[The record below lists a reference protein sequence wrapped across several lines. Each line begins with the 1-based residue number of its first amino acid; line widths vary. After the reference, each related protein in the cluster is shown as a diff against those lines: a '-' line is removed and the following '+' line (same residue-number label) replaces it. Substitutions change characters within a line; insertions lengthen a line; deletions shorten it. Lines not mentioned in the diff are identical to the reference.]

1 MLSEA
6 VPLSMLLCF
15 YLVLLINGYIRKYS
29 SVLRIH
35 SIYVYMHIHTHLEGK
50 AVMTCNGRL

>member
-1 MLSEA
+1 
-6 VPLSMLLCF
+6 MLLCF
-15 YLVLLINGYIRKYS
+15 YLVQLINGYNRRYS

-35 SIYVYMHIHTHLEGK
+35 NRYVYMHKHTHLDGK